1 MLMADNNVD
10 GDGNGDDDACNSA
23 IGNDFTPR
31 EKTQAVLPTV
41 ALQDA
46 STNLTR

>member
-10 GDGNGDDDACNSA
+10 GDGNDDDACNSA
-23 IGNDFTPR
+23 NGNDITPR
-31 EKTQAVLPTV
+31 EKMQTVLPTV